1 MNKTELVD
9 RIAEQSEMDR
19 AQAARHL
26 DAFLEAVTESLKSG
40 DEIQI
45 TGFGKFY
52 ANERAAREGRNPQTG
67 QQMTIPAKRV
77 PAFSAGNGLKQA
89 V

>member
-19 AQAARHL
+19 AQTARHL
-26 DAFLEAVTESLKSG
+26 DALLEVVTESLKSG
-40 DEIQI
+40 EEVQI

-77 PAFSAGNGLKQA
+77 PSFSAGNLLKEA